1 MAVNRSINSR
11 RLTAAGGAVSAFRG
25 LLAPGYLFILA
36 AFAVGIVGCSEY
48 EPSSPPPVAE
58 TPPPE
63 PEPAPAPSITVQHK
77 AAVGVGKKGRGY
89 GQGFVATPIASLF
102 AFRERKVFDI
112 EIPKAMQIFKALED
126 RAPKDHEEF
135 MEKII
140 KANHIKLPELP
151 DEHRYQYDPETE
163 LLMVLR
169 PAES

>member
-1 MAVNRSINSR
+1 MSKHKISVGYCVCVI
-11 RLTAAGGAVSAFRG
+11 AATVW
-25 LLAPGYLFILA
+25 
-36 AFAVGIVGCSEY
+36 IVGCSEY
-48 EPSSPPPVAE
+48 APSSPPPAVE

-63 PEPAPAPSITVQHK
+63 PEPVPATSITVQQK

-89 GQGFVATPIASLF
+89 GEGFVATPIGSLF
-102 AFRERKVFDI
+102 AFRERAVFDI
-112 EIPKAMQIFKALED
+112 QIPEAMKLFKAQED
-126 RAPKDHEEF
+126 RPPKDHEEF

-163 LLMVLR
+163 QLMVLS